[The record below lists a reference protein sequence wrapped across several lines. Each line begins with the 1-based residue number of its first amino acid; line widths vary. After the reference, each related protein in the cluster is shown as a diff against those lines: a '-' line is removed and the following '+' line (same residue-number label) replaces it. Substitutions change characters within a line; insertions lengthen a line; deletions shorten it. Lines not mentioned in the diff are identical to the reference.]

1 MIRALFVGALLLL
14 VLGACTQRL
23 ICPAYQ
29 SSFIYDK
36 PTAKE
41 KFVYYNESTTQPRE
55 VLASANSKTI
65 TLPARDSS
73 WAKSDAL
80 PGPALPHVRR
90 VKKDRYLLLPEKTY
104 KKALKA
110 LRTVEMKPV
119 YPKKQDDSLDIAAEL
134 DSAAR
139 SISDTLT
146 GEPTK
151 PKEAEDSAYAITKTK
166 EKYNLDQDAY
176 LWYFRDV
183 LVLPDVRAAMMEEGE
198 VQAAKKKSTKK
209 AKGGFLGKIKNL
221 FKKKDKKQKA
231 DSLAVTTQSEP
242 DSTQSQSKPKKK
254 FLGGLFNKKD
264 KKQPTDSLA
273 VTTRSEPDSAQSQ
286 SKPKKKFLGGL
297 FKKKAKAD
305 KAKPDEKPD
314 DKKKEDDGF
323 E

>member
-1 MIRALFVGALLLL
+1 MGS
-14 VLGACTQRL
+14 CTQRL

-36 PTAKE
+36 PAAKE

-65 TLPARDSS
+65 TLPPRDST
-73 WAKSDAL
+73 WRKSDAL

-104 KKALKA
+104 RKALKA

-119 YPKKQDDSLDIAAEL
+119 YPKKQGDSLDIAAAL

-146 GEPTK
+146 GQAAK
-151 PKEAEDSAYAITKTK
+151 PRQAEDSVYAITKTK
-166 EKYNLDQDAY
+166 EKYNIDQDAY
-176 LWYFRDV
+176 MWYFRDV

-198 VQAAKKKSTKK
+198 VQAAKKKATKK
-209 AKGGFLGKIKNL
+209 SKGGFFKNL
-221 FKKKDKKQKA
+221 FKKKDKKAA
-231 DSLAVTTQSEP
+231 DSLSITTAQP
-242 DSTQSQSKPKKK
+242 DSIQAKPKKK
-254 FLGGLFNKKD
+254 LL
-264 KKQPTDSLA
+264 S
-273 VTTRSEPDSAQSQ
+273 
-286 SKPKKKFLGGL
+286 GL

-305 KAKPDEKPD
+305 KTKPDNQPD
-314 DKKKEDDGF
+314 EARKEDEDDGF
-323 E
+323 

>member
-1 MIRALFVGALLLL
+1 MIRALFLGVSILL
-14 VLGACTQRL
+14 VMGSCTQRL

-65 TLPARDSS
+65 TLPPRDST
-73 WAKSDAL
+73 WKKSDGL

-104 KKALKA
+104 KKALKS

-119 YPKKQDDSLDIAAEL
+119 YPKKKTDSLDIAAEL

-139 SISDTLT
+139 SISDTTLI
-146 GEPTK
+146 GSSTK
-151 PKEAEDSAYAITKTK
+151 PKQTADSAYAITKTK

-198 VQAAKKKSTKK
+198 VQAAKKKSDKK
-209 AKGGFLGKIKNL
+209 SKGGFFKNL
-221 FKKKDKKQKA
+221 FKKKDKK
-231 DSLAVTTQSEP
+231 
-242 DSTQSQSKPKKK
+242 
-254 FLGGLFNKKD
+254 
-264 KKQPTDSLA
+264 KQPTDSLTVSNA
-273 VTTRSEPDSAQSQ
+273 QPDSIQTEP
-286 SKPKKKFLGGL
+286 KPKKKLLGGL

-314 DKKKEDDGF
+314 DKKKEEDDGF

>member
-1 MIRALFVGALLLL
+1 MGS
-14 VLGACTQRL
+14 CTQRL

-55 VLASANSKTI
+55 VLASSNSKTI
-65 TLPARDSS
+65 TLPPRDST
-73 WAKSDAL
+73 WKKSDGL

-104 KKALKA
+104 KQALKA

-119 YPKKQDDSLDIAAEL
+119 YPKKETDSLDIAAEL

-139 SISDTLT
+139 SISDTTLI
-146 GEPTK
+146 GSSTK
-151 PKEAEDSAYAITKTK
+151 PKLSVDSAYAITKTK

-198 VQAAKKKSTKK
+198 VQAAKKKSDKK
-209 AKGGFLGKIKNL
+209 AKGGFFKNL
-221 FKKKDKKQKA
+221 FKKKDKK
-231 DSLAVTTQSEP
+231 
-242 DSTQSQSKPKKK
+242 
-254 FLGGLFNKKD
+254 
-264 KKQPTDSLA
+264 KQPTDSLTVSNA
-273 VTTRSEPDSAQSQ
+273 QPDSIQTET
-286 SKPKKKFLGGL
+286 KPKKKLLGGL
-297 FKKKAKAD
+297 FKKKPKAD

-314 DKKKEDDGF
+314 DKKKEEDDGF
-323 E
+323 EWELLAAKDSLKH

>member
-1 MIRALFVGALLLL
+1 MIRALLLGVLVLL
-14 VLGACTQRL
+14 VMGSCTQRL

-65 TLPARDSS
+65 TLPPRDST
-73 WAKSDAL
+73 WKKSDAL
-80 PGPALPHVRR
+80 PGPALPYVRR

-104 KKALKA
+104 KQALKA
-110 LRTVEMKPV
+110 LRSVEMKPV
-119 YPKKQDDSLDIAAEL
+119 YPKKETDSLDIAAEL

-146 GEPTK
+146 GDPAK
-151 PKEAEDSAYAITKTK
+151 PKVAEDTAYAITKTK

-198 VQAAKKKSTKK
+198 VRAAKKKSDKK
-209 AKGGFLGKIKNL
+209 SKGGFFKNL
-221 FKKKDKKQKA
+221 FKRKDKKKQA
-231 DSLAVTTQSEP
+231 DSTTLTTGQP
-242 DSTQSQSKPKKK
+242 DLDSAQTTKPKKK
-254 FLGGLFNKKD
+254 FLGGLFRKKVA
-264 KKQPTDSLA
+264 DSTT
-273 VTTRSEPDSAQSQ
+273 VTTEQPVLDSAQTA
-286 SKPKKKFLGGL
+286 KPKKKFLGGL
-297 FKKKAKAD
+297 FGKKTKAGKTKPD
-305 KAKPDEKPD
+305 KKPDEA
-314 DKKKEDDGF
+314 KKEEEDDGF
-323 E
+323 

>member
-1 MIRALFVGALLLL
+1 MGS
-14 VLGACTQRL
+14 CTQRL

-65 TLPARDSS
+65 TLPPRDST
-73 WAKSDAL
+73 WKKSDGL

-104 KKALKA
+104 KKALKS

-119 YPKKQDDSLDIAAEL
+119 YPKKKTDSLDIAAEL

-151 PKEAEDSAYAITKTK
+151 AKVAEDTAYAITKTK

-198 VQAAKKKSTKK
+198 VQAAKKKSDKK
-209 AKGGFLGKIKNL
+209 AKGGFIKNL
-221 FKKKDKKQKA
+221 FKKKDKK
-231 DSLAVTTQSEP
+231 
-242 DSTQSQSKPKKK
+242 
-254 FLGGLFNKKD
+254 
-264 KKQPTDSLA
+264 KKQPTDSLTVSNA
-273 VTTRSEPDSAQSQ
+273 QPDSTETAP
-286 SKPKKKFLGGL
+286 KPKKKLLGGL

-305 KAKPDEKPD
+305 KAKPDEKPE
-314 DKKKEDDGF
+314 DKKKEEDDGF
-323 E
+323 

>member
-1 MIRALFVGALLLL
+1 MIRALFLGASILL
-14 VLGACTQRL
+14 VMGSCTQRL

-65 TLPARDSS
+65 TLPPRDST
-73 WAKSDAL
+73 WKKSDAL

-119 YPKKQDDSLDIAAEL
+119 YPKKQDDSLDIAAAL

-139 SISDTLT
+139 SISDTVT
-146 GEPTK
+146 ADATK
-151 PKEAEDSAYAITKTK
+151 PKVAEDSAYAITKTK

-176 LWYFRDV
+176 LSYFRDV
-183 LVLPDVRAAMMEEGE
+183 LVLPDVRAAMMEEGK
-198 VQAAKKKSTKK
+198 VQASKKKTTKK
-209 AKGGFLGKIKNL
+209 TKGGFFKNL
-221 FKKKDKKQKA
+221 FKKKDKKKQPA
-231 DSLAVTTQSEP
+231 DSLDVTIQQP
-242 DSTQSQSKPKKK
+242 ADSTQ
-254 FLGGLFNKKD
+254 
-264 KKQPTDSLA
+264 TE
-273 VTTRSEPDSAQSQ
+273 V
-286 SKPKKKFLGGL
+286 KPKKKFLGGL
-297 FKKKAKAD
+297 FKKKTKAD
-305 KAKPDEKPD
+305 KAKPDEQPG
-314 DKKKEDDGF
+314 DKKKEEEDDGF
-323 E
+323 

>member
-1 MIRALFVGALLLL
+1 MIRALLLGVLVLL
-14 VLGACTQRL
+14 VMGSCTQRL

-65 TLPARDSS
+65 TLPPRDST
-73 WAKSDAL
+73 WKKSDAL

-104 KKALKA
+104 KQALKA

-119 YPKKQDDSLDIAAEL
+119 YPKKETDSLDIAAEL

-139 SISDTLT
+139 SISDTTLI
-146 GEPTK
+146 GSSTK
-151 PKEAEDSAYAITKTK
+151 PKQTADSVYAITKTK

-183 LVLPDVRAAMMEEGE
+183 LVLPDVRAAMMEEGK

-209 AKGGFLGKIKNL
+209 SKTGFFPKIKNI
-221 FKKKDKKQKA
+221 FKKKDKQKQA
-231 DSLAVTTQSEP
+231 DSTMLTTEQP
-242 DSTQSQSKPKKK
+242 VLDSTQTASKPKKK
-254 FLGGLFNKKD
+254 FLGGLFGKK
-264 KKQPTDSLA
+264 T
-273 VTTRSEPDSAQSQ
+273 
-286 SKPKKKFLGGL
+286 
-297 FKKKAKAD
+297 KAD
-305 KAKPDEKPD
+305 KTKPDKKPDEA
-314 DKKKEDDGF
+314 KKEEED
-323 E
+323 

>member
-1 MIRALFVGALLLL
+1 MIRALFLGISILL
-14 VLGACTQRL
+14 VMGSCTQRL

-65 TLPARDSS
+65 TLPPRDST
-73 WAKSDAL
+73 WKKSDAL

-104 KKALKA
+104 KKVLKA

-139 SISDTLT
+139 SISDTAR
-146 GEPTK
+146 GEATK
-151 PKEAEDSAYAITKTK
+151 PKVAEDSAYAITKTK

-183 LVLPDVRAAMMEEGE
+183 LVLPDVRAAMMEEGV
-198 VQAAKKKSTKK
+198 VQAAKKKTTKK
-209 AKGGFLGKIKNL
+209 AKGGFFGKVKNL
-221 FKKKDKKQKA
+221 FKKKEKKEKKT
-231 DSLAVTTQSEP
+231 DSLSVTTAQP
-242 DSTQSQSKPKKK
+242 DSVQAAPKPKKK
-254 FLGGLFNKKD
+254 L
-264 KKQPTDSLA
+264 
-273 VTTRSEPDSAQSQ
+273 
-286 SKPKKKFLGGL
+286 LGGL

-305 KAKPDEKPD
+305 KTKPDGNPD
-314 DKKKEDDGF
+314 DKKKEEEDDGF
-323 E
+323 

>member
-1 MIRALFVGALLLL
+1 MIRALFLGVSILL
-14 VLGACTQRL
+14 VMGSCTQRL

-65 TLPARDSS
+65 TLPPRDST
-73 WAKSDAL
+73 WKKSDGL

-104 KKALKA
+104 KQALKA

-119 YPKKQDDSLDIAAEL
+119 YPKKETDSLDIAAEL

-139 SISDTLT
+139 SISDTTLI
-146 GEPTK
+146 GSSTK
-151 PKEAEDSAYAITKTK
+151 PKQSADSAYAITKTK

-198 VQAAKKKSTKK
+198 VQAAKKKSDKK
-209 AKGGFLGKIKNL
+209 AKGGFFKNL
-221 FKKKDKKQKA
+221 FKKKDKK
-231 DSLAVTTQSEP
+231 
-242 DSTQSQSKPKKK
+242 
-254 FLGGLFNKKD
+254 
-264 KKQPTDSLA
+264 KQPTDSLTVSNA
-273 VTTRSEPDSAQSQ
+273 QPDSIQTET
-286 SKPKKKFLGGL
+286 KPKKKLLGGL
-297 FKKKAKAD
+297 FKKKSKAD
-305 KAKPDEKPD
+305 KTKPDEKPD
-314 DKKKEDDGF
+314 DKKKEEDDGF